1 LKRVLSVLFIIPPL
15 LLFVLLGPPWSLSL
29 VVLGVSLLAL
39 REFYRLTLGAG
50 GMWPLLGIVPVALA
64 HWGDLEGVALSP
76 LLVLFLISLH
86 HLIFGP
92 TSLDGLRRS
101 ALLFLGTIY
110 VPFTM
115 AHLILLVRLPEGMKW
130 LLLLV
135 ACLWIGDTVALL
147 VGNLMG
153 RRPLAPRVSPK
164 KTVEGALGCLA
175 GVGLTLL
182 LFRAL
187 YLPHMSLSLGVLLA
201 LGIGVL
207 GQLGDLSE
215 SLIKRA
221 AGVKD
226 SGSLIPGHGGMLDRL
241 DSFLFTSPF
250 VYYLLRMG

>member
-1 LKRVLSVLFIIPPL
+1 
-15 LLFVLLGPPWSLSL
+15 
-29 VVLGVSLLAL
+29 
-39 REFYRLTLGAG
+39 
-50 GMWPLLGIVPVALA
+50 
-64 HWGDLEGVALSP
+64 
-76 LLVLFLISLH
+76 
-86 HLIFGP
+86 
-92 TSLDGLRRS
+92 
-101 ALLFLGTIY
+101 
-110 VPFTM
+110 
-115 AHLILLVRLPEGMKW
+115 
-130 LLLLV
+130 
-135 ACLWIGDTVALL
+135 
-147 VGNLMG
+147 
-153 RRPLAPRVSPK
+153 
-164 KTVEGALGCLA
+164 LA